1 MKRLAPLVVFAFN
14 RIEPLKRCISS
25 LLKNDEAENTDLF
38 VFVDGPRINRVE
50 DKVNI
55 ETVRQYVKEIRG
67 FKSLSYRFSE
77 NNKGLG
83 PSIIEGVSEVISRHG
98 MAIVVEDD
106 LILTPNFLSFMN
118 KGLERFENE
127 KKVFSVCGYTNKVR
141 IPKNYPYDAYFCV
154 RSSSWGWATWKD
166 RWESVDWELKEWNA
180 VEKQGKAFN
189 HWGGSDCFKMLK
201 DWKRGKNHS
210 WAIRFCFA
218 EFVQNRLSLFP
229 MKSLVNNAGFDGQ
242 GTNCRMWSRFKFEM
256 DESGKKLFILPKDI
270 IRHQGLFH
278 DALKYHTIKIRI
290 YSRIMYLWYDIKN
303 AINSTSFQCVT

>member
-55 ETVRQYVKEIRG
+55 EAVRQYVKEIRG

-141 IPKNYPYDAYFCV
+141 IPKNYTEDAYFCV
-154 RSSSWGWATWKD
+154 RSSSWGWATWRD
-166 RWESVDWELKEWNA
+166 RWEQVDWDLLEW
-180 VEKQGKAFN
+180 EKHRLNKYKFCK
-189 HWGGSDCFKMLK
+189 WGGSDCWKMLN
-201 DWKRGKNHS
+201 DWHTGKNQS
-210 WAIRFCFA
+210 WAIRFCYSQFLNDT
-218 EFVQNRLSLFP
+218 VSLFP
-229 MKSLVNNAGFDGQ
+229 ITSKVANEGFDGN
-242 GTNCRMWSRFKFEM
+242 GTNCKGWSRFKCELDNGYSKNFKFP
-256 DESGKKLFILPKDI
+256 STLSLNLKICKDS
-270 IRHQGLFH
+270 LS
-278 DALKYHTIKIRI
+278 YHSLWRRI
-290 YSRIMYLWYDIKN
+290 YSRIMYLVH
-303 AINSTSFQCVT
+303 S

>member
-83 PSIIEGVSEVISRHG
+83 PSIIEGVSEVINRHG

-106 LILTPNFLSFMN
+106 LVLTANFLSFMN
-118 KGLERFENE
+118 AGLERYENE
-127 KKVFSVCGYTNKVR
+127 KEVFSVCGYTNKVR
-141 IPKNYPYDAYFCV
+141 IPKDYTEDAYFCV
-154 RSSSWGWATWKD
+154 RSSSWGWATWRD
-166 RWESVDWELKEWNA
+166 RWELVDWKLLEWDKHRLN
-180 VEKQGKAFN
+180 KHKFCK
-189 HWGGSDCFKMLK
+189 WGGSDCWKMLN
-201 DWKRGKNHS
+201 DWHAGRNQS
-210 WAIRFCFA
+210 WAIRFCYSQFLNDA
-218 EFVQNRLSLFP
+218 VSLFP
-229 MKSLVNNAGFDGQ
+229 VISKVANEGFDGE
-242 GTNCRMWSRFKFEM
+242 GTNCKSWSRFKYELDNGYSKNFKFP
-256 DESGKKLFILPKDI
+256 STLSLNLKICK
-270 IRHQGLFH
+270 
-278 DALKYHTIKIRI
+278 DALSYHSLWRRI
-290 YSRIMYLWYDIKN
+290 YSRIMYLVH
-303 AINSTSFQCVT
+303 S